1 MFWKVGFLSMTVVL
15 HKIFYKYFSIKYFT
29 YNMFFNDYDGE
40 ENCSDKKKDGGS
52 EMVVTMVKEEGMII
66 K

>member
-1 MFWKVGFLSMTVVL
+1 MLWKVGFLSMTVVL

-40 ENCSDKKKDGGS
+40 ENCSDIVVIKKKIV
-52 EMVVTMVKEEGMII
+52 EVKWL
-66 K
+66 

>member
-40 ENCSDKKKDGGS
+40 ENGSDIVVIKKKRWW
-52 EMVVTMVKEEGMII
+52 K
-66 K
+66 